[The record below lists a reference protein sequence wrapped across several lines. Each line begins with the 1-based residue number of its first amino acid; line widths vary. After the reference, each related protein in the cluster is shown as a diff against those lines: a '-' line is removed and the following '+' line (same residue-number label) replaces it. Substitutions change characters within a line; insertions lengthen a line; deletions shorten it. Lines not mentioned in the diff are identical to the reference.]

1 MSTEILKLLKELVM
15 NIEAILGLNVGDVIE
30 VDGLF
35 LGLSDEK
42 LLLIATWI
50 VAKNT
55 GRERTISVAV
65 SFSGSEVD
73 KLEIKSIRSLF
84 IIYPSQVFH

>member
-1 MSTEILKLLKELVM
+1 MPTEILKLLKELVM

-50 VAKNT
+50 VARNA
-55 GRERTISVAV
+55 GGERTIEFSVKYFGVYLGKATCKV
-65 SFSGSEVD
+65 VKNEVTWVMGGV
-73 KLEIKSIRSLF
+73 K
-84 IIYPSQVFH
+84 